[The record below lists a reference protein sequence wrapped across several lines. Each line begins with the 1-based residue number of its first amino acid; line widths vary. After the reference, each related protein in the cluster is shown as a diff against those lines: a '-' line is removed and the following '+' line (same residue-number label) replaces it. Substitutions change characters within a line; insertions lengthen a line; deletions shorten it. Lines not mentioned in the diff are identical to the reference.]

1 MLLTYCFRVLGD
13 EKKESKRIEIRQ
25 RQIVV
30 SMWQTLDL
38 PTISEKDESVKALS
52 GKLTMPWM
60 QNKAKENNNRPVSFE
75 MCIATSIW
83 LQLGHI
89 SRPYYMCDSIRT
101 DALQSQALLSRKS

>member
-13 EKKESKRIEIRQ
+13 KKKESKRIEIRR
-25 RQIVV
+25 RQIVM
-30 SMWQTLDL
+30 SMCQTLDL

-60 QNKAKENNNRPVSFE
+60 QNKAKENNRPVSFE